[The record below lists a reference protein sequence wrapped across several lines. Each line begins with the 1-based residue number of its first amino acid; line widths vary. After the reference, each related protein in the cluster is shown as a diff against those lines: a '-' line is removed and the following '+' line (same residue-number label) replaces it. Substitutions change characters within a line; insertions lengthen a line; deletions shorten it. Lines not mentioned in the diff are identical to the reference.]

1 MFKTKSLFPSQC
13 QCESTGNVL
22 KDKSRECKHFAVSNL
37 LCPSMPSH
45 LGCLLSLFGHPK
57 TQQTHCLS
65 WPCVTDFYHLH
76 VWQWWIRPKREGQQ
90 LCSLAQHLYKPQHR
104 ALSSYLHLMCQFYLP
119 LWIETKGPDDQSLWL
134 FPYHKQSEA
143 KAAVAPRCTERLRQL
158 YWALLF
164 HYFYKICCS
173 TFTNVLWSI
182 INN

>member
-1 MFKTKSLFPSQC
+1 MWEHRQHSERQKQRRQTLCSYYLVIPIYAQSLR
-13 QCESTGNVL
+13 V
-22 KDKSRECKHFAVSNL
+22 FAVSVW
-37 LCPSMPSH
+37 P
-45 LGCLLSLFGHPK
+45 PK
-57 TQQTHCLS
+57 AQQTHCLS
-65 WPCVTDFYHLH
+65 WPCVTDFYHLQ

-90 LCSLAQHLYKPQHR
+90 LCSLAQHLHKPQHR
-104 ALSSYLHLMCQFYLP
+104 ALSSYLHPMCQFYLP